1 VVIHAW
7 SAPRSLSTSLMYS
20 FAQVRHPL
28 LLLLCSVRASVHHAA
43 GEGRSQ
49 TDGDPFQCTLARS
62 AATRA
67 FAAFRRGLVLGG
79 SRYGRGP
86 MRCDTVRV
94 LITRKLLSSSVT
106 LSAPCAHFFSSRA
119 LTLTWQLIFDFC
131 FLYVW
136 LQRDDMEVLDE
147 PLYANFLRAT
157 GVDRPYRQELLSKMV
172 RFGTMLN
179 LQFEF
184 PGTTACFN

>member
-1 VVIHAW
+1 MIHAW

-43 GEGRSQ
+43 GEGISQ
-49 TDGDPFQCTLARS
+49 TDGDPFQCTRARS

-86 MRCDTVRV
+86 MRCDAMRV

-106 LSAPCAHFFSSRA
+106 LSAPCAHFF
-119 LTLTWQLIFDFC
+119 FFMC
-131 FLYVW
+131 
-136 LQRDDMEVLDE
+136 
-147 PLYANFLRAT
+147 ANFSLAT
-157 GVDRPYRQELLSKMV
+157 DF
-172 RFGTMLN
+172 RFL
-179 LQFEF
+179 F
-184 PGTTACFN
+184 PVCMAPEGRHGGA